1 MKEKKNALFSDL
13 LFLAIILILLWVSFQ
28 SFKRIEKLNNDF
40 AWVDHSNLVKL
51 KLEQLLSSVKDGET
65 AQRGFLLTNDTTY
78 LLPLAD
84 GIKNSF
90 LINKYLDSITSD
102 NKPQH
107 QKTLELAVLIEERF
121 DRLHSNK
128 LLINEPK
135 DSLIEQLQIGKDQMI
150 KIRTLIKYMIENE
163 NHLLAERTKEKD
175 QTASITPRYSLILSL
190 IAILIVILAYFKM
203 RAEKTARFRAEDSEA
218 TIQNFFMQVPA
229 MVAILKG
236 ANHKF
241 QFINPSLSELLGKSG
256 ITGKPLLEAL
266 PELNDST
273 YLELL
278 NEVYKTGTSFNGKEM
293 KIPFQNKKTGADI
306 YINLV
311 LQSYENTAGE
321 KEGILVFCYDVSE
334 LVITRKKIEELELRS
349 RLAIEAA
356 EMGTFDW
363 DLQNQK
369 FNSSPRLTEIFGFG
383 NKAPVPHSELIS
395 RFHPY
400 DKAVRDKA
408 VEDASVK
415 GSLEY
420 EARVIWPDGSIHW
433 INVFGKMI
441 HNDEKQAVRIYGT
454 VIDITKQK
462 KILNELRESESKFR
476 LLADSMPQL
485 IWTGNAEGKLN
496 YFNNAVYEYSGLT
509 AAELETSGWISI
521 VHPEDKTENINR
533 WQNAVSTGS
542 EFKFEH
548 RFKKKNGEYR
558 WQLSRAIPQRNM
570 DGKIEMWVG
579 TSTDIDE
586 QKNYSRKLQEK
597 ISERTKE
604 LAQLNEE
611 LLLRNNIFAQAEKN
625 ALIGSY
631 SWSMNSGELN
641 YSDNLFRLLGYEPGD
656 FIPSF
661 EKYLEFVHPEDRE
674 LASDDGKQT
683 IESRQLVERV
693 HRIIKKDGNIRYF
706 RSSGNF
712 FGEGDN
718 ISLIGSIQDITHDTL
733 LNEMLRSQNVAL
745 ERSNAELESFNY
757 IASHDLQEPL
767 RKIQAF
773 SDRILEKEN
782 DVFSENTR
790 DYFKRITNA
799 ASRMQNLIDALISY
813 SKTNISGANTV
824 KTDLNK
830 LMATVLEGLQ
840 DNIDD
845 KKATI
850 HFSNLPVVE
859 TIPSQFQQLFT
870 NLISNAIKY
879 SKKEEAPLVKI
890 DALLIAGKQ
899 ITEFAANP
907 NLNYW
912 KISVQDNGIGFDQKY
927 SVKIFDLFQRLHGS
941 TEYLGTGIGLAI
953 CSKIMRNHEGH
964 ITAIGNPGI
973 GATFNILLPAI
984 D

>member
-28 SFKRIEKLNNDF
+28 SFKRIEKLNDDF
-40 AWVDHSNLVKL
+40 AWVNHSNMVKL
-51 KLEQLLSSVKDGET
+51 KLEQLISSVKDAET
-65 AQRGFLLTNDTTY
+65 AQRGFLLTNDTAF
-78 LLPLAD
+78 LEPLTA
-84 GIKNSF
+84 GMRNST
-90 LINKYLDSITSD
+90 LINRYLDSITLD

-107 QKTLELAVLIEERF
+107 QKTLELKVLIEERF
-121 DRLHSNK
+121 KRLSDNIQLHKKNSDE
-128 LLINEPK
+128 LIVN
-135 DSLIEQLQIGKDQMI
+135 LRVGKAQMD
-150 KIRTLIKYMIENE
+150 KIRTHVKFMIQNE
-163 NHLLAERTKEKD
+163 NHLLAERIKEKD
-175 QTASITPRYSLILSL
+175 QTASITPRYTLILSL
-190 IAILIVILAYFKM
+190 AAILVVILAYLRM

-236 ANHKF
+236 EGHKF
-241 QFINPSLSELLGKSG
+241 EFINPSLSELLGKSG

-266 PELNDST
+266 PELNDSP
-273 YLELL
+273 YLALL
-278 NEVYKTGTSFNGKEM
+278 DEVYKTGTSFNGKEM
-293 KIPFQNKKTGADI
+293 VIPFQNKKTGEDI
-306 YINLV
+306 YVNLV
-311 LQSYENTAGE
+311 LQAYENAAGE

-363 DLQNQK
+363 DFQNQQ
-369 FNSSPRLTEIFGFG
+369 FISSARLTEIFGF
-383 NKAPVPHSELIS
+383 ADETSVPHDALIS
-395 RFHPY
+395 RLHP
-400 DKAVRDKA
+400 DDRAVRNKA
-408 VEDASVK
+408 VEDSSAK
-415 GSLEY
+415 GALEY

-433 INVFGKMI
+433 INVFGKVI
-441 HNDEKQAVRIYGT
+441 HNTEKQAVRMYGT

-476 LLADSMPQL
+476 LLADSMPQF
-485 IWTGNAEGKLN
+485 IWTGNAAGELN

-521 VHPEDKTENINR
+521 VHPDDRQENITK
-533 WQNAVSTGS
+533 WKYAVSTGF

-548 RFKKKNGEYR
+548 RFKNSNGEYR
-558 WQLSRAIPQRNM
+558 WQLSRALPQKNI
-570 DGKIEMWVG
+570 DGRIEMWVG

-586 QKNYSRKLQEK
+586 QKNFSRKLQDK

-604 LAQLNEE
+604 LAKLNEE
-611 LLLRNNIFAQAEKN
+611 LTLRNNIFAQAEIN

-631 SWSMNSGELN
+631 SWSMVTGELK
-641 YSDNLFRLLGYEPGD
+641 YSDNLFRLLGYEPNE
-656 FIPSF
+656 FVPSF
-661 EKYLEFVHPEDRE
+661 EKYLEFIHPEDRD
-674 LASDDGKQT
+674 LAAEDGKQT
-683 IESRQLVERV
+683 FETRQLVEHV

-706 RSSGNF
+706 RSSGQF
-712 FGEGDN
+712 FGEDDN
-718 ISLIGSIQDITHDTL
+718 ISLIGSVQDITHDTL
-733 LNEMLRSQNVAL
+733 LNEMLRSQNLAL

-773 SDRILEKEN
+773 SGRILEKEK
-782 DVFSENTR
+782 DLFSETTN

-813 SKTNISGANTV
+813 SRTNISGASKV
-824 KTDLNK
+824 PTDLNK
-830 LMATVLEGLQ
+830 LMETVLEGLQ
-840 DNIDD
+840 DSIEE
-845 KKATI
+845 KKATV
-850 HFSNLPVVE
+850 HFTSLPVVE

-879 SKKEEAPLVKI
+879 SKKEENPLIKV
-890 DALLIAGKQ
+890 DALLIAGNK
-899 ITEFAANP
+899 ITEFAANS
-907 NLNYW
+907 NVSYW
-912 KISVQDNGIGFDQKY
+912 KISIQDNGIGFDQKY
-927 SVKIFDLFQRLHGS
+927 SVKIFDLFQRLHGA

-964 ITAIGNPGI
+964 INAIGNPGI
-973 GATFNILLPAI
+973 GSTFNIYLPAK